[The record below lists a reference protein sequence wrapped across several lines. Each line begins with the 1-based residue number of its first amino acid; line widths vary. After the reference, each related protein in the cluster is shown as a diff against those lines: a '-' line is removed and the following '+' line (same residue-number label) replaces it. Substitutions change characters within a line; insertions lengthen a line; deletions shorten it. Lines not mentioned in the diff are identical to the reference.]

1 MGKYYLYAIDHNG
14 CPAYQPKS
22 GLDYL
27 FYAESNAW
35 VIGAQVQ
42 WLPFITDTCEL
53 QVKLSQFCL
62 KMLLGPIHKWH
73 QLFWASF

>member
-14 CPAYQPKS
+14 FPAYQPKS

-53 QVKLSQFCL
+53 
-62 KMLLGPIHKWH
+62 
-73 QLFWASF
+73 